1 VSERKWPMVL
11 DAPRPFV
18 FPHAAGPPRPP
29 DLSTLPPRVPTGVP
43 DFDYLTGGVPSGS
56 VVLLFGEAGA
66 GHQEFALTSA
76 VHLML
81 HYDDPRLH
89 RFYLGSAKGPF
100 VYPESVVYVSTSR
113 SQAQV
118 VGEVR
123 SAFEPMYG
131 DVLVRHLVFQDLS
144 SAYFR
149 DSVVPTAWSA
159 VPSPLL
165 GGSNGS
171 SDGGPLR
178 ALADA
183 VDPAGARNLVVVDS
197 LTDLLIR
204 RGVDAN
210 DVLTLLKGLRRKA
223 KEWSG
228 IVYLLLSEGVTPP
241 AVEQAVIDSV
251 DGVLH
256 FRWTASPA
264 HSHRQRSMMIDK
276 FMPVLARSSTDYN
289 GRFVIGINHRSGLVT
304 TQYERI

>member
-1 VSERKWPMVL
+1 MVL

-18 FPHAAGPPRPP
+18 FPHSAPMPRPP
-29 DLSTLPPRVPTGVP
+29 DASSMPPRVPTGVP
-43 DFDYLTGGVPSGS
+43 DFDFLTGGVPCGS

-81 HYDDPRLH
+81 HYDDPGLH

-113 SQAQV
+113 SQEQV

-131 DVLVRHLVFQDLS
+131 DVLVRHLRFHDLS

-165 GGSNGS
+165 GGGGGTSS

-183 VDPAGARNLVVVDS
+183 VDPAGLKNLVVVDS

-204 RGVDAN
+204 RGVETN
-210 DVLTLLKGLRRKA
+210 DVLTLLKGLRRRA
-223 KEWSG
+223 KEWAG
-228 IVYLLLSEGVTPP
+228 VVYLVLSEGVATP
-241 AVEQAVIDSV
+241 AIEQAVIDSV

-256 FRWTASPA
+256 FRWTASPSR
-264 HSHRQRSMMIDK
+264 SHRQRSMMIEK
-276 FMPVLARSSTDYN
+276 FMPVLARASSDYN
-289 GRFVIGINHRSGLVT
+289 GRFVIGVNHRSGLVT